1 MELKTKNLTLRPL
14 SVEDAASLFAYRS
27 DPSVYKFHNWKPMS
41 VEDAVKFIENS
52 SFTDSL
58 RKGRWNQL
66 GIYQKD
72 SSQMTGD
79 IGVHPFEEKQTEI
92 GFTISPQ
99 FQQKGFGVE
108 AVERILKYLFEN
120 NHFYRI
126 IARTHPQN
134 IGSINLLKRLGFRQE
149 GHFSKST
156 FIDGVWQDDLF
167 FAILSHEYESE
178 N

>member
-1 MELKTKNLTLRPL
+1 
-14 SVEDAASLFAYRS
+14 
-27 DPSVYKFHNWKPMS
+27 VYKFHNWKPTA

-52 SFTDSL
+52 SFTDTL
-58 RKGRWNQL
+58 KIGHWNQL

-72 SSQMTGD
+72 SKEMIGD
-79 IGVHPFEEKQTEI
+79 IGIHPFEQNQTEI

-108 AVERILKYLFEN
+108 AVARILKYLFEEN
-120 NHFYRI
+120 QYYRI

-149 GHFSKST
+149 GHFTKST

-167 FAILSHEYESE
+167 FAFLRSEYDNESKDA
-178 N
+178 NHT